1 VSVTFVHWPDRGAAA
16 EGLARAVREN
26 LFDAYAAA
34 GAASLA
40 VPGGA
45 TPGPMLRALSRHA
58 MEWDAVTVT
67 VTDER
72 CVPEDN
78 PRSNARLVRETLLQ
92 GAAAAARFVP
102 LAPGGVAPGPDG
114 PPGLSAMLPLDCVV
128 LGMGDDMHT
137 ASLFPGADR
146 LVDALA
152 VDAPPA
158 MSISAPGAPEPR
170 VTLTAPALTGARAIH
185 LLIFGAAKH
194 AAYHAALADGPVAEA
209 PIRAILR
216 APGPV
221 TIHYA
226 D

>member
-1 VSVTFVHWPDRGAAA
+1 MTVIFTHWPSREAAA
-16 EGLARAVREN
+16 EGLADAVQKT
-26 LFDAYAAA
+26 LFTALI
-34 GAASLA
+34 GGQGASLA
-40 VPGGA
+40 VAGGT
-45 TPGPMLRALSRHA
+45 TPGPMFRALSTRA
-58 MEWDAVTVT
+58 MAWDQVTVT

-72 CVPEDN
+72 LVPEDN

-92 GAAAAARFVP
+92 SAAEAATFIP
-102 LAPGGVAPGPDG
+102 LAPGGDAPGPDG
-114 PPGLSAMLPLDCVV
+114 PRGLAAMLPLDCVV